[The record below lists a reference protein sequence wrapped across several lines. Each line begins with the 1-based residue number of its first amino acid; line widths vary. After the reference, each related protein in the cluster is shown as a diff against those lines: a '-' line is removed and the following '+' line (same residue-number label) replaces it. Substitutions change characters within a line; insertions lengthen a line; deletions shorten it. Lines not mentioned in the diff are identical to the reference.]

1 MDVTLKINKPE
12 ELKSWRPMFRVLNN
26 PIWRVNGMAFA
37 TEEEAFESAK
47 SLAESAAFITDF
59 TVIHSTELPNHRF
72 LEGQNFQIE
81 VDPTI
86 LWVLL

>member
-26 PIWRVNGMAFA
+26 PVWRVNGMTFA
-37 TEEEAFESAK
+37 TEGEAYESAQ
-47 SLAESAAFITDF
+47 SLANDAAFITDF

-72 LEGQNFQIE
+72 LEGQNFPIE
-81 VDPTI
+81 VNPTT